1 MIGYLIPILFYL
13 LIGGTENYGL
23 FLLSSAAFVQT
34 LNVLSEIAQ
43 ILQAGGINNYF
54 REDSW
59 NMADQLH
66 IFSFFI
72 FFFIEMS

>member
-1 MIGYLIPILFYL
+1 

-43 ILQAGGINNYF
+43 ILQAGGINNYL

-59 NMADQLH
+59 NIADTVQ
-66 IFSFFI
+66 ICSFFI
-72 FFFIEMS
+72 FYFIEMS